1 MEGEWEMSRMKKRVA
16 RHRYYPVEVKRAAVE
31 RLLAGER
38 PSQVL
43 ADLGCSR
50 SGLYQWRA
58 EWEENG
64 GELWLERRHR
74 RYPPGPPSP
83 PGSAQREAELE
94 RLIGQ
99 QQAELDFLRDALRRI
114 ERVQRPTVEPRAPSP
129 GSSSARGRLGHK
141 AS

>member
-1 MEGEWEMSRMKKRVA
+1 MSGKKKGLSK
-16 RHRYYPVEVKRAAVE
+16 HPSYPVEVKRAAVE
-31 RLLAGER
+31 RLLAGEPVSR
-38 PSQVL
+38 VV

-64 GELWLERRHR
+64 GELWVERRRR

-129 GSSSARGRLGHK
+129 GSSSARGRLSRK
-141 AS
+141 AT